1 MRVRMRAGIQAWV
14 LEGVGDGSVGERLV
28 GEEAAGVVQR
38 AKGDGVVPGRGR
50 AVLAACHVNT
60 GIVCA

>member
-1 MRVRMRAGIQAWV
+1 MRAGIRVWV
-14 LEGVGDGSVGERLV
+14 LEGVGDSSIGERLV
-28 GEEAAGVVQR
+28 DEEATGVVQR
-38 AKGDGVVPGRGR
+38 AKGEGVVPGRGR

>member
-1 MRVRMRAGIQAWV
+1 MRVGFRVRMRAGIRAWV
-14 LEGVGDGSVGERLV
+14 LKGVGDSSIGERIV
-28 GEEAAGVVQR
+28 GEEAA
-38 AKGDGVVPGRGR
+38 GVVPGRGR